1 MKQNKAKTRRV
12 KIAISKVYL
21 DEVLTWYE
29 FRDCVEIVGRKGGDT
44 LTFRVYDNGTITER

>member
-1 MKQNKAKTRRV
+1 MKQQKKKTRRV

-21 DEVLTWYE
+21 DSVLEWYE
-29 FRDCVEIVGRKGGDT
+29 SRDFVEIVGRKGGDT